1 MLMKR
6 LCSICVR
13 AGSRG
18 VVNKNIRSMCGKPL
32 LVHSIEQAA
41 ASGLFDQIAVS
52 SDSQEILDIA
62 REAGA
67 TILVQRP
74 AELAQDTSPK
84 VPAIRHCLQSAEAQ
98 TGHEFDTIVD
108 LDATSPLRTVEDIR
122 ACVELVETDAEV
134 TNVITAAPARRSP
147 YFNLIEQSVDG
158 TVSVSKKPPGAV
170 VRRQDAPACFDMNA
184 SIYAWRRQALLA
196 HDSIFLYGTRLHV
209 MPEERSIDIDSEL
222 DFKIVEMLMGSESRR
237 GV

>member
-1 MLMKR
+1 MKR

-18 VVNKNIRSMCGKPL
+18 VVNKNIRSICGKPL

-41 ASGLFDQIAVS
+41 ASGLFDHIAVS
-52 SDSQEILDIA
+52 SDSREILDIA
-62 REAGA
+62 QGAGA

-74 AELAQDTSPK
+74 VELAQDTSPK
-84 VPAIRHCLQSAEAQ
+84 VPAIRHCLEAAEAQ
-98 TGHEFDTIVD
+98 VGNAFDIIID
-108 LDATSPLRTVEDIR
+108 LDATSPLRTTEDIK
-122 ACVELVETDAEV
+122 ACVELLESDAQV

-147 YFNLIEQSVDG
+147 YFNLIEQSADG
-158 TVSVSKKPPGAV
+158 SVAVSKKPQGAV

-184 SIYAWRRQALLA
+184 SIYGWRRQVLLSN
-196 HDSIFLYGTRLHV
+196 DSIFLYGTKLYV

-222 DFKIVEMLMGSESRR
+222 DFKIVEMLMGSEVRR